1 VSGLPQIVRRSN
13 ASISAEQA
21 RDTRARAWAFVF
33 RCWQEKR
40 KAAEPIPESNG
51 RDTYERLVNKER
63 RPP

>member
-21 RDTRARAWAFVF
+21 RDTRAGTWAFVL

-40 KAAEPIPESNG
+40 KAAEPPSKPDG
-51 RDTYERLVNKER
+51 RDDCERLANKER
-63 RPP
+63 RPA